1 MARHPMRPDTGR
13 PWWARGPPGRCNPC
27 PEGCGRV
34 PRGAHGA
41 FRRRATRGR
50 PEELDEPEEADDL
63 EYAEG
68 LDGAQDA
75 ALAQGGLLGPDGRV
89 VVDAGGLQRSRLAH
103 HWHGDS
109 KSRRQQVTATASYG
123 DCPSR
128 RLQVTATASRG
139 DCEEAA
145 DSALRSAPH
154 GSFTRA
160 TAFRI
165 RRAAGM
171 SRAVARVKDSDH
183 NESAARIMPLEQG
196 RVAPCLC
203 TMNSF

>member
-145 DSALRSAPH
+145 DSALRSERRGGADGGDGGWDVEGRGPGEGL
-154 GSFTRA
+154 GSQRVGGSDY
-160 TAFRI
+160 
-165 RRAAGM
+165 AA
-171 SRAVARVKDSDH
+171 
-183 NESAARIMPLEQG
+183 
-196 RVAPCLC
+196 
-203 TMNSF
+203 